1 MYYDT
6 SVRQFFVR
14 TSPRTCS
21 FGKMEAS
28 IFIWKSDANHDFN
41 KLLQA
46 RIVT

>member
-6 SVRQFFVR
+6 SVRQFFGQNQ
-14 TSPRTCS
+14 SENM
-21 FGKMEAS
+21 FLWQMEAS

-41 KLLQA
+41 KLLLA